1 VIARAAELKSCTAL
15 QLAEA
20 SLLFALTSNGHISSQ
35 SVTERAYTIR
45 LVLPMTLSLRK
56 FITNHEHTAALCTM
70 GVTSQLWRDTA
81 WGYRVGLGNIDTED
95 VYACHH
101 VLSSWQG
108 ALVPEKFGHTRSGHL
123 GKLFG
128 SIPFDF
134 VDIQGCANFPK
145 NAKISV
151 CELPGLAWYSMQVLD
166 ADGTVLHKDKPGL
179 RPFTLKLT
187 GAEVI

>member
-1 VIARAAELKSCTAL
+1 VIARAAELKSCTVL

-20 SLLFALTSNGHISSQ
+20 LLLFALTSNGHISSQ
-35 SVTERAYTIR
+35 SVTERAYTIH
-45 LVLPMTLSLRK
+45 LVLPMSLSLRK
-56 FITNHEHTAALCTM
+56 FITNREHTATLCTM
-70 GVTSQLWRDTA
+70 RVTSQLWRDTA
-81 WGYRVGLGNIDTED
+81 WDYRVDLGNIDTED

-108 ALVPEKFGHTRSGHL
+108 ALVLEKFGRTRSGHL
-123 GKLFG
+123 GKLSG

-134 VDIQGCANFPK
+134 VDIQGRANFPE

-151 CELPGLAWYSMQVLD
+151 CELSGLAWYSMRVLD

-179 RPFTLKLT
+179 RLFTLKLT